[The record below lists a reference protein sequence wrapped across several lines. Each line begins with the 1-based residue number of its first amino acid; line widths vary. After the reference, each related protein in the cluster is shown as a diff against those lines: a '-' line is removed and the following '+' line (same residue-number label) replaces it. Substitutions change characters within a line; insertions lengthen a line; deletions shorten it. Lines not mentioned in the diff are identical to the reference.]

1 MRARRLAGHGRK
13 WWKDGDIE
21 GEGVRRRSRR
31 AGAGGQEQEEP
42 AGGEGKKGG
51 RSKDG
56 CEGRRVGPAGALKEK
71 RRGLAEEGRGPGTGE
86 DHEKSGQSIEGEG
99 SQWRPFDREDD
110 GFVFRTG
117 EDRGEAEGERARVG
131 LYPGTCDGAGVGGAD
146 GGRRWNGNQ

>member
-1 MRARRLAGHGRK
+1 MR
-13 WWKDGDIE
+13 
-21 GEGVRRRSRR
+21 
-31 AGAGGQEQEEP
+31 
-42 AGGEGKKGG
+42 
-51 RSKDG
+51 
-56 CEGRRVGPAGALKEK
+56 GRREGPAGALKEK

-131 LYPGTCDGAGVGGAD
+131 LYPELAMEPEWVG
-146 GGRRWNGNQ
+146 RWRKTVERESVNSEQ